1 MLTREN
7 LIDCRK
13 ELTAGEDGTYRV
25 TVLAPT
31 DTGNKW
37 KFVDFHDLAEAQR
50 VYDNIDY
57 YDDLKA

>member
-31 DTGNKW
+31 DTGSKW
-37 KFVDFHDLAEAQR
+37 KFLDFTTLAEAQG
-50 VYDNIDY
+50 VYDDIY
-57 YDDLKA
+57 YYQDLK